1 MKPTPYLAIA
11 GLVGALMLPTSAIA
25 HAASPT
31 RAIPAHSSFAL
42 SHADSGTDAVAA
54 ISKQDR
60 MFLMTVHQGNLAEI
74 KAGRLA
80 LQKGRCEAVKRIAHV
95 FIKDHSRIDHDV
107 QSLADKFDVRLPNA
121 PGAEA
126 RKLLA
131 ELAALSG
138 HEFDIAWL
146 RLQAAGLREAIKLG
160 KQQLRHGRSPEVKAL
175 ATAAVPVVMRHL
187 KLLNEAKR
195 RC

>member
-1 MKPTPYLAIA
+1 MKPTPRLAIA
-11 GLVGALMLPTSAIA
+11 GLVGAIMVPTSAIA

-31 RAIPAHSSFAL
+31 RAIPAHSSFAP
-42 SHADSGTDAVAA
+42 SYAGSDTDAVAA
-54 ISKQDR
+54 ISEQDR
-60 MFLMTVHQGNLAEI
+60 MFLITVHQDNLAEI
-74 KAGRLA
+74 EAGRLA
-80 LQKGRCEAVKRIAHV
+80 LQNGRCEPVKRIARV
-95 FIKDHSRIDHDV
+95 FINDHTRIDNDV

-121 PGAEA
+121 PNAEA
-126 RKLLA
+126 QKLLA

-138 HEFDIAWL
+138 REFDIAWL
-146 RLQAAGLREAIKLG
+146 RMRAAGVREAIKLG

-195 RC
+195 HC